1 MIFIKD
7 ERIEENDVEFIEFFD
22 NSLNYILNDYKFPE
36 SLDNFNINSF
46 TYLLDSAN
54 YLQSTLGLLNQNVF
68 KLQFFETCI
77 YNLSQG
83 NDGYKNLK
91 AENIFD
97 SIKNTNELIVFLEQ
111 NKTLFK
117 DFNSFFVD
125 ICTIKYKA
133 TSNVDDKAL
142 IIEKIL
148 EDYNTVKCSKKLL
161 SI

>member
-1 MIFIKD
+1 MKYGAPLPD
-7 ERIEENDVEFIEFFD
+7 
-22 NSLNYILNDYKFPE
+22 YILNDYKFPE

-46 TYLLDSAN
+46 SYLLDSAN

-83 NDGYKNLK
+83 NDVYKNLK

-97 SIKNTNELIVFLEQ
+97 SFKNTKDLIVFLEQ

-125 ICTIKYKA
+125 ILRTM
-133 TSNVDDKAL
+133 
-142 IIEKIL
+142 
-148 EDYNTVKCSKKLL
+148 
-161 SI
+161 